1 MSAGIFAYSKSQQ
14 LSGFLY
20 HTVGMSIS
28 DREEGR
34 KSAHV
39 LEMDGAK
46 GHRRRKEEKMK
57 KDRLKK

>member
-20 HTVGMSIS
+20 HTVGRSNS
-28 DREEGR
+28 DREEGW

-39 LEMDGAK
+39 LQMDGAK
-46 GHRRRKEEKMK
+46 RHRRRKEEKM
-57 KDRLKK
+57 